1 MQKKDVRAMLICV
14 LLYIPFGNLIP
25 SRIHMSKFNVSF
37 LSLLILSNSYA
48 MRCPIRARPCQRPTS
63 GPALRA
69 NAPLLSANLP
79 HRNFSTAHEDHTQTK
94 RQETWARIKN
104 CATERARELRAM
116 GAKHRDAELK
126 LRAQMAQH
134 IRFLRIYETLAQLEV
149 EKFRLF
155 ELTINRLNESAHYC
169 EEPNLDTEAKLL
181 QLLHETYEEFYNA
194 LPEEDK
200 LHLEDKF

>member
-1 MQKKDVRAMLICV
+1 MTKLI
-14 LLYIPFGNLIP
+14 IT
-25 SRIHMSKFNVSF
+25 F
-37 LSLLILSNSYA
+37 LSLISLCSSYA
-48 MRCPIRARPCQRPTS
+48 MRAPLRTRPCQRPTS
-63 GPALRA
+63 GPALKA
-69 NAPLLSANLP
+69 IAPRISGNLP
-79 HRNFSTAHEDHTQTK
+79 HRHYSTEHEEHTRAK

-116 GAKHRDAELK
+116 GAKHREAELK
-126 LRAQMAQH
+126 LRAQMAH
-134 IRFLRIYETLAQLEV
+134 RIRYVRIYETLAHLEI

-155 ELTINRLNESAHYC
+155 ELTINKLNESAHYF
-169 EEPNLDTEAKLL
+169 EEPNFDTETKLL